1 MSHTDKSKYIG
12 KKMFNYTVVDFVK
25 REGKSRYEL
34 KCLCDCGKIFYIFPY
49 MFGKPMY
56 KSCGCYKIKKSIEW
70 HTTHGGTHNPLYQEY
85 LAMIHRCY
93 KTDHN
98 AYASYGGR
106 GITVC
111 DEWRENPNNFYAWVE
126 SVGGRPKGYTLDRI
140 DNSKGYSPDNCKF
153 VSMHEQS
160 RNKRSNIQITHD
172 GVTKCLTDW
181 ALEYDINNETA
192 RQRYHNGCSFDEI
205 FSKKP
210 LPNSGRFT
218 KKHP

>member
-1 MSHTDKSKYIG
+1 MVNKDLYIG
-12 KKMFNYTVVDFVK
+12 KEQFNYTVIDVVK
-25 REGKSRYEL
+25 REGRAKYEL
-34 KCLCDCGKIFYIFPY
+34 QCLCNCGKTFYIYPY

-56 KSCGCYKIKKSIEW
+56 KSCGCLKTKKINRYN
-70 HTTHGGTHNPLYQEY
+70 HTHGGSQHPLYQLY
-85 LAMIHRCY
+85 LSMVQRCY
-93 KTDHN
+93 KPNHK

-111 DEWRENPNNFYAWVE
+111 QAWLDNPQIFYDWVE
-126 SVGGRPKGYTLDRI
+126 SIGGRPEGYTLDRI

-160 RNKRSNIQITHD
+160 RNKRSNIQLTHN
-172 GVTKCLTDW
+172 GITKCLTDW
-181 ALEYDINNETA
+181 ALEYGINNETA
-192 RQRYHNGCSFDEI
+192 RDRYHKGLPFEVI
-205 FSKKP
+205 FSKEP